1 MTFGLPTTSFK
12 RCDKETTVKGITKI
26 YFLYIYL
33 LHQTSINIEEHL
45 VKFNMLFFV
54 DIISIGMGPK
64 ECTTSGPR
72 SNMIIVCILEE
83 GMEHREIVATI
94 IQS

>member
-1 MTFGLPTTSFK
+1 
-12 RCDKETTVKGITKI
+12 
-26 YFLYIYL
+26 
-33 LHQTSINIEEHL
+33 
-45 VKFNMLFFV
+45 MLFFV